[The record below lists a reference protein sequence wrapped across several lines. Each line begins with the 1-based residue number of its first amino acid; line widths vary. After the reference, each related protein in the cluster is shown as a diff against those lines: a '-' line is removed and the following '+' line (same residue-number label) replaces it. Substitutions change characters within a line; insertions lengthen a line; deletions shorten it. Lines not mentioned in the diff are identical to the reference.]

1 MEFTKQ
7 EIEELVDKIA
17 SYLEQDTVW
26 CKLKRDTWIICGRS
40 DELRSLLRES
50 LAGLEKHL
58 LTPSDVRKMTPD
70 QVKENYE
77 LILESMESWS

>member
-17 SYLEQDTVW
+17 SYLEQDDVW
-26 CKLKRDTWIICGRS
+26 CKLKRDTWIISGRS

-50 LAGLEKHL
+50 LSGLEKHL
-58 LTPSDVRKMTPD
+58 LTPSDVRKMTPQ

-77 LILESMESWS
+77 LILKSMESWS